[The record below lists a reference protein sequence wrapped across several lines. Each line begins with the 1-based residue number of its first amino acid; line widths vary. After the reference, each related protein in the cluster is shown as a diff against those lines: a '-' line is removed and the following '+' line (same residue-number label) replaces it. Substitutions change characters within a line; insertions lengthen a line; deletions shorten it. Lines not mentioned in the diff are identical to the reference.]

1 MSRELTVPGFLLA
14 LVLVG
19 SGAMLY
25 QFAMRPELRDI
36 NKPHQNS
43 RRVDDRV
50 SQLLDQFVYTA
61 SENNLVTNVFKGDS
75 LVVNPRRVGLF
86 NVRNVNEI
94 TVSNARYDVYFH
106 RGEEIAL
113 NPFSSIQGALSF
125 QGSDDDP
132 DSISLPAEFG
142 VITRQVVNNLV
153 QNIYHDKSLD
163 MVISSRKVYVDNKD
177 RVPVYLDANFTN
189 RQTGSRIFCKKAIW
203 NKKEERFRIP
213 GVYVLMQQGEQKRGH
228 GISLDLDFTI
238 RSLRL

>member
-1 MSRELTVPGFLLA
+1 MSRGLTIPGFLLA

-19 SGAMLY
+19 SGTMLY
-25 QFAMRPELRDI
+25 QFAMRPELHDI
-36 NKPHQNS
+36 DRPHQNS

-50 SQLLDQFVYTA
+50 SQLLDQFVFTE
-61 SENNLVTNVFKGDS
+61 SENNLVINVFKGDS

-86 NVRNVNEI
+86 NVKNVNEI

-113 NPFSSIQGALSF
+113 NPFSTIQGALSF
-125 QGSDDDP
+125 QDSDDP
-132 DSISLPAEFG
+132 NSISLPAEFG

-177 RVPVYLDANFTN
+177 RAPVYLDANFTN
-189 RQTGSRIFCKKAIW
+189 RHTGSRIFCKKAIW

-238 RSLRL
+238 RPLRL

>member
-1 MSRELTVPGFLLA
+1 MFKASFVPGVLLA
-14 LVLVG
+14 LVLFG

-25 QFAMRPELRDI
+25 RFAVHPAVQDVEGQR
-36 NKPHQNS
+36 HNS
-43 RRVDDRV
+43 HKVRDRV
-50 SQLLDQFVYTA
+50 MQLLDQFIYTA
-61 SENNLVTNVFKGDS
+61 YENNLVTNVIKGDS

-86 NVRNVNEI
+86 NVKNVNEI

-113 NPFSSIQGALSF
+113 NPFSTIQGALSF
-125 QGSDDDP
+125 QDSDDDP

-142 VITRQVVNNLV
+142 VITRQVVNDLE

-177 RVPVYLDANFTN
+177 RVPVYLDTSFTD
-189 RQTGSRIFCKKAIW
+189 RHTGSRIFCKKAIW

-213 GVYVLMQQGEQKRGH
+213 GVYVLMQKGEQKRGH
-228 GISLDLDFTI
+228 GISLDLDFI
-238 RSLRL
+238 VRPL